1 MQLLSLVGLMALVP
15 AVLSSP
21 ANYNKI
27 VARADK
33 RGNETIV
40 GLGVRKQEVVGAGG
54 NTRDLAIAMLE
65 TKTMTTDYTYGDGKS
80 GDATNFGIFKQN
92 WFILRHSASEFLE
105 QTVADV
111 DNGAILN
118 SGASSDLGKD
128 IQARHEG
135 EEHYGFETWFSGHR
149 NGESGINNPGTEDI
163 KGYIDAIAWIQQ
175 QIESDEKYQSDDTR
189 FWVDVQAI

>member
-1 MQLLSLVGLMALVP
+1 MQLLSIVGAMALVP

-21 ANYNKI
+21 VTDFKRLA
-27 VARADK
+27 VRADD
-33 RGNETIV
+33 RGHQTIS
-40 GLGVRKQEVVGAGG
+40 GLGARKQELVAAGG

-65 TKTMTTDYTYGDGKS
+65 TNDMTTDYKYGDGKT
-80 GDATNFGIFKQN
+80 GDGTNFGVFKQN
-92 WFILRHSASEFLE
+92 WFILRHSASEFLG

-118 SGASSDLGKD
+118 SDLGKD

-135 EEHYGFETWFSGHR
+135 EKHYGYETWFSGHR
-149 NGESGINNPGTEDI
+149 NGESGIKNPGTDDI
-163 KGYIDAIAWIQQ
+163 NAYIDAIAWIQQ

>member
-118 SGASSDLGKD
+118 SDLGKD

>member
-1 MQLLSLVGLMALVP
+1 MQLISIVSFMALVP

-21 ANYNKI
+21 VTNFKKI
-27 VARADK
+27 AVRADD
-33 RGNETIV
+33 RGNETIS
-40 GLGVRKQEVVGAGG
+40 GLGARKQEVVGAGG

-80 GDATNFGIFKQN
+80 GDSTNFGVFKQN
-92 WFILRHSASEFLE
+92 WYILRNSASEFLG
-105 QTVADV
+105 QTVAEV

-118 SGASSDLGKD
+118 ASSDLGKD

-135 EEHYGFETWFSGHR
+135 EEHYGYETWFSGHR
-149 NGESGINNPGTEDI
+149 NGESGINNPGTADI
-163 KGYIDAIAWIQQ
+163 NTYIDAVAWIQQ

>member
-1 MQLLSLVGLMALVP
+1 MQLISLVGLMALVP

-21 ANYNKI
+21 TDYNSI
-27 VARADK
+27 VARADN
-33 RGNETIV
+33 RGTEIIA
-40 GLGVRKQEVVGAGG
+40 GLGSRKQEVVSAGG

-65 TKTMTTDYTYGDGKS
+65 TKTMQTDYTYGDGKT

-92 WFILRHSASEFLE
+92 WFILRHSASEFMG
-105 QTVADV
+105 QSVGDV

-118 SGASSDLGKD
+118 SDLGKD
-128 IQARHEG
+128 IKARHEG

-149 NGESGINNPGTEDI
+149 NGESGVNNPGTEDI